1 MELKKRKSL
10 QYKSQLINLK
20 VEIILLNSQIFK
32 LLKKK
37 LKSNEKN

>member
-10 QYKSQLINLK
+10 QYKSKLINLK